1 MERSEIEKMIKD
13 EVLKVVSQ
21 MKDTLLLQLIGF
33 MEQEKYE
40 TDHGIPKSRP
50 EKIENNRHLGIEV
63 PDCDEDAEDGE
74 CEISPAPELGRVPST
89 SVVFP
94 DDE

>member
-1 MERSEIEKMIKD
+1 MERSEIEKLIKE
-13 EVLKVVSQ
+13 EVLYVVSQ

-50 EKIENNRHLGIEV
+50 EKLENNRHLGIDV
-63 PDCDEDAEDGE
+63 PDETESGDVDMDTPTPVLERVSSVKPDGSDE
-74 CEISPAPELGRVPST
+74 
-89 SVVFP
+89 
-94 DDE
+94 